1 MRNFALA
8 FGKGASHGAR
18 RRSRGDVAE
27 SAAKKT
33 SRKIL
38 RSRKLSV
45 TLQNLSGK
53 KKRRRSGGSPQ
64 PGTEDTE
71 TITIDKRD
79 EVVQEPQGA
88 SPAGLVNYRVRQVD
102 ILNEYEDTVLPP
114 GQTRNLRKSF
124 FQKIYQQRRV

>member
-27 SAAKKT
+27 SAAKKNFAENFAVSET
-33 SRKIL
+33 FRNFAEPF
-38 RSRKLSV
+38 R
-45 TLQNLSGK
+45 Q

>member
-1 MRNFALA
+1 M
-8 FGKGASHGAR
+8 
-18 RRSRGDVAE
+18 
-27 SAAKKT
+27 
-33 SRKIL
+33 

-53 KKRRRSGGSPQ
+53 KKRRRSGGRPE
-64 PGTEDTE
+64 PEAEDTE

-102 ILNEYEDTVLPP
+102 ILNEYKEIRPAAGANT
-114 GQTRNLRKSF
+114 NKLRKS
-124 FQKIYQQRRV
+124 